1 MRDTSSVDRVLTILQ
16 YLARHP
22 GEHGVRALSA
32 ALELSPSTVDRLL
45 KSLLQAGFVRQSEA
59 TSRYSIGVQAVQL
72 GLAALGTFDL
82 TAIAP
87 SYLQALVAETGESA
101 FLAVLDDGQV
111 VYLLKQEGQYAI
123 RTTAILGSR
132 RPAHCT
138 ALGKSFLATMPLLE
152 AKSLLERKGMSAMTA
167 HTITDLNRLWE
178 ELAQVRL
185 RGYAVDREEVEE
197 GLMCLGAPIR
207 NHLGQTIAAISLAG
221 PVGRVLLCE
230 EQYGRRVAATA
241 QEISL
246 ALGYVPRLATDLALT
261 SP

>member
-1 MRDTSSVDRVLTILQ
+1 
-16 YLARHP
+16 
-22 GEHGVRALSA
+22 
-32 ALELSPSTVDRLL
+32 
-45 KSLLQAGFVRQSEA
+45 
-59 TSRYSIGVQAVQL
+59 
-72 GLAALGTFDL
+72 
-82 TAIAP
+82 
-87 SYLQALVAETGESA
+87 
-101 FLAVLDDGQV
+101 
-111 VYLLKQEGQYAI
+111 
-123 RTTAILGSR
+123 
-132 RPAHCT
+132 
-138 ALGKSFLATMPLLE
+138 
-152 AKSLLERKGMSAMTA
+152 MTA

-221 PVGRVLLCE
+221 PVGRVLPCE